1 MVEALPQHPGSNGQ
15 SKRGAAKD
23 SSSSGQSSGQESR
36 SVQEPIELLQMSLGG
51 LIMIKL
57 RHGRELTGRLVAYD
71 DHLNLMV
78 SDAREKLTTKEKVDD
93 GRGG

>member
-1 MVEALPQHPGSNGQ
+1 M
-15 SKRGAAKD
+15 
-23 SSSSGQSSGQESR
+23 
-36 SVQEPIELLQMSLGG
+36 QEPIELLQMSLGG
-51 LIMIKL
+51 LVMVKL

-93 GRGG
+93 GRGGQFIKKRETNRELQIVYVRGDLVIMVAPL